1 MADYPIPGV
10 GNDFTTQN
18 FTTQARQLSSESLRP
33 AGMGNASSDLSTT
46 LRSFRDSLAFSFQTL
61 NLTLSSL
68 NNSVRTVGTKL
79 GAQDIHFANQSQYIR
94 TGPPGI
100 WLGAMNPAYASFA
113 GRQSL
118 VGMITANN
126 PYNVSPMEFWQN
138 RAQEMGYRFSS
149 AGINALGTGA
159 EVGAGLAGTLM
170 GGPALARAFGMG
182 GSRLAGF
189 MLGGPVGMIAG
200 TMVGAVAD
208 PMIRVAQEHNRDVA
222 ALQRMSARFATGG
235 FTTRQSQQAM
245 RGIEDLAY
253 NEIFNTNSLQP
264 RLNMSG
270 FRELT
275 NMGLQ
280 GGLFYGTSPDDLVKQ
295 VGAAANVVKF
305 LTGVMGNKDVQETM
319 QLVKQMKDMGVNL
332 FHSNS
337 FAMGLGTDAFKYGRA
352 MGINPG
358 QMMNMAANM
367 STVAFGQYGNPAYVG
382 MQPAMRNLAY
392 MQELEK
398 RGALTPAE
406 IAAGGGVQTMATRM
420 LSAQAAMLN
429 SGNIGLPMLYAG
441 ATANGGFNIGQFQNA
456 MGRGGYFGTIGAAA
470 QNLFKDGIWSMS
482 NIMSNQTNI
491 IDALANQ
498 DYMNDALLGVVGAG
512 TNMMPGMNERGRTAK
527 ERMQLRALYIQNWMR
542 NNGADIDMGTAKAMA
557 MHIDMPQYND
567 MVETAANNSYRTGIM
582 EEQRAF
588 RSPGRMFERV
598 GENIERLTSGIW
610 HNTIQRPAREFADA
624 LTNIADFSY
633 ANNMSLQNSGLTMQD
648 FDTYR
653 AAGAYL
659 RSSNMNQRAMYS
671 ANDVRAAYRAST
683 LDIEGN
689 PLTSGV
695 FHGVNRLMNTLESP
709 FRRRDLNALEDV
721 IATND
726 RLANARIWNRIASG
740 DRISSLQAL
749 ASSAYLF
756 KSGTT
761 EADVARYFEGQSN
774 SYAGDPRDRAAN
786 ALWGLGSDALRS
798 NYAASSLA
806 ISKNMAGIDIAS
818 SVLNDAT
825 RNGKGFANGQFSD
838 LTADEVLNTYL
849 REGATQDRI
858 KKLTD
863 EYNTRNNG
871 NKITTDQ
878 MAGFVAQ
885 RLAGKGT
892 AAGDVGN
899 RVAATYLAGSSE
911 ALENIAV
918 GFSSDRNAGQ
928 WIGQEGVGGANYSVS
943 AAADFFQ
950 TAGISQEMLS
960 DIYNKGGWAEME
972 ALGNIID
979 LYNQGTDPDGAALAA
994 AGLDNVKS
1002 ATGKRLLDRW
1012 KESGKGMKSID
1023 SDMYA
1028 LKLTDRRFNKREFL
1042 GAGAAMF
1049 RNLSE
1054 GKLQNTLSNLGI
1066 NLSEDELG
1074 SILSKEGG
1082 LYEYVTQDMDA
1093 NTQQKQELRD
1103 FAKRIGGMSQEELNK
1118 AYGLTIGKDGLTK
1131 SRAIDFLIGDQGNLA
1146 AAQQAET
1153 VNKAFTKKKSAIDSA
1168 VANDN
1173 GEPYVRVKMVK
1184 DSAKEA
1190 RGDIDK
1196 DGTPVVKP
1204 AGTKNPSKI
1213 PGTTTFTPG
1222 QDDTSTLSNIIAGWL
1237 R

>member
-33 AGMGNASSDLSTT
+33 AGMGNASADLSTT

-61 NLTLSSL
+61 NLTLNSL

-79 GAQDIHFANQSQYIR
+79 GATDIHLYNQSQYLR
-94 TGPPGI
+94 TSPPGV
-100 WLGAMNPAYASFA
+100 WLGAMNPAYAQFA
-113 GRQSL
+113 GNQSL
-118 VGMITANN
+118 IGMLTANV

-149 AGINALGTGA
+149 AGINAIGTGT
-159 EVGAGLAGTLM
+159 EVGAGLAGTLL
-170 GGPALARAFGMG
+170 GGPALARAIGFGS
-182 GSRLAGF
+182 SRMAGL
-189 MLGGPVGMIAG
+189 MLGGPVGMLAG
-200 TMVGAVAD
+200 TVVGAVAD

-222 ALQRMSARFATGG
+222 ALQRMSARFSTGG
-235 FTTRQSQQAM
+235 FSTRQAQQAIA
-245 RGIEDLAY
+245 GIEDLAY

-280 GGLFYGTSPDDLVKQ
+280 GGLFHGTNPDELVKQ
-295 VGAAANVVKF
+295 VSAAANVVKF

-332 FHSNS
+332 FYANN

-352 MGINPG
+352 MGINPND
-358 QMMNMAANM
+358 MMNMAANM

-482 NIMSNQTNI
+482 NIMANQTNV
-491 IDALANQ
+491 IDALARQ

-512 TNMMPGMNERGRTAK
+512 TNIMPGMNERGRTAK
-527 ERMQLRALYIQNWMR
+527 ERMQLRAMYIQNWMR

-557 MHIDMPQYND
+557 MRIDMPQYGD
-567 MVETAANNSYRTGIM
+567 MVDTAANNAYRTGLI
-582 EEQRAF
+582 EEQRAY
-588 RSPGRMFERV
+588 RSPGRTFERM
-598 GENIERLTSGIW
+598 GENFERFTSSIW
-610 HNTIQRPAREFADA
+610 RNAIQRPARSIADA
-624 LTNIADFSY
+624 LTNVADFSY
-633 ANNMSLQNSGLTMQD
+633 ANNMSLQNTGLSMQD

-653 AAGAYL
+653 AVGAYL
-659 RSSNMNQRAMYS
+659 RSSNTNQTSMYS
-671 ANDVRAAYRAST
+671 ANDVQAAYRAST
-683 LDIEGN
+683 LDIEGS
-689 PLTSGV
+689 PLTSGL
-695 FHGVNRLMNTLESP
+695 FHDINRALNIVETP

-749 ASSAYLF
+749 AGSAYLF
-756 KSGTT
+756 RAGTT
-761 EADVARYFEGQSN
+761 EADVAKYFEGQSN

-786 ALWGLGSDALRS
+786 ALWGLGSGALRD
-798 NYAASSLA
+798 NYASSSLA
-806 ISKNMAGIDIAS
+806 ISRNMAGIDIAS
-818 SVLNDAT
+818 SVLNDAV

-838 LTADEVLNTYL
+838 MTADEVLNTYL
-849 REGATQDRI
+849 QEGSAQERI
-858 KKLTD
+858 KRLTD
-863 EYNTRNNG
+863 EYNARNNG
-871 NKITTDQ
+871 NKITTEQ
-878 MAGFVAQ
+878 MTGFVAQ
-885 RLAGKGT
+885 RLAGRGT
-892 AAGDVGN
+892 AAGEVGN

-928 WIGQEGVGGANYSVS
+928 WIGQEGVGGTNYSVS

-960 DIYNKGGWAEME
+960 DIYNSGGWKEME

-979 LYNQGTDPDGAALAA
+979 LYNKGTDPDGAALKA
-994 AGLDNVKS
+994 AGIDAVKS
-1002 ATGKRLLDRW
+1002 KTGRRLLDQW
-1012 KESGKGMKSID
+1012 KESGKGMRSID
-1023 SDMYA
+1023 SNMYG
-1028 LKLTDRRFNKREFL
+1028 LKLTDRRFTGREFL

-1049 RNLSE
+1049 KNLSS
-1054 GKLQNTLSNLGI
+1054 GKIRESLNNLGL
-1066 NLSEDELG
+1066 NLSEDEMG
-1074 SILSKEGG
+1074 SILSREGG

-1093 NTQQKQELRD
+1093 NTKQKQELRD
-1103 FAKRIGGMSQEELNK
+1103 FANRLHGMSQEELNK

-1146 AAQQAET
+1146 ASQQAET
-1153 VNKAFTKKKSAIDSA
+1153 VNRAFMKKKSAIDSA

-1173 GEPYVRVKMVK
+1173 GEPYVRVKMVT
-1184 DSAKEA
+1184 DSAKAA
-1190 RGDIDK
+1190 RGDLGK
-1196 DGTPVVKP
+1196 DTPFTKP
-1204 AGTKNPSKI
+1204 TGTKDPSKV
-1213 PGTTTFTPG
+1213 PGTTNFTPG
-1222 QDDTSTLSNIIAGWL
+1222 EDNSTLSNIIARWL
-1237 R
+1237 Q